1 MSIITALFSVLISI
15 LALCVSVF
23 TFLWARDAR
32 RRKLVDAAYWH
43 IKFTQEN
50 MEKWR
55 KIIDDLPDMMRA
67 DPEYTPFIVVPREDN
82 LAYTDIIEL
91 IRWLKAEK
99 QEETVLRYFHA
110 QANLHAT
117 AESFG
122 KEVVRKLPLEQK
134 IRNGRLTNQTKP
146 GIPGPWEF
154 NTNISSRTGRPPL
167 DFSND
172 ERNTGAGNA

>member
-32 RRKLVDAAYWH
+32 RRKLVDATYWH

-134 IRNGRLTNQTKP
+134 IRIVNGLARFCDETLEYAKVAE
-146 GIPGPWEF
+146 EF
-154 NTNISSRTGRPPL
+154 LGKKRKR
-167 DFSND
+167 
-172 ERNTGAGNA
+172 